1 MTVIKAILF
10 DHDGT
15 LVDSEFV
22 HFQMWV
28 SILKDYGIKLT
39 EENYINEYAGIPSP
53 ANAIV
58 MVDKYSLT
66 VTPQDLNA
74 AKSLATEYYLLR
86 QAFPL
91 VSGAKEVIE
100 SLALEDIKLAIVTG
114 AGGDAPKATIDANNL
129 HDYFETVV
137 SGDDVAHS
145 KPAPDCYLLAVKRL
159 GLEPHECIAIEDTA
173 NGVAAA
179 FAAKVPCV
187 AIATKM
193 SKHHD
198 LSKADKV
205 VNSLIEAQV
214 WIKAVYFSL

>member
-1 MTVIKAILF
+1 MIKAILF

-28 SILKDYGIKLT
+28 SILEPYGITLT
-39 EENYINEYAGIPSP
+39 EEDYIHEYAGIPSP

-58 MVDKYSLT
+58 MVDKYKLT
-66 VTPQDLNA
+66 VTSQVLNA
-74 AKSLATEYYLLR
+74 AKSFATERYLSN

-91 VSGAKEVIE
+91 VSGAKEVIKHF
-100 SLALEDIKLAIVTG
+100 ALDDVRLAIVTG
-114 AGGDAPKATIDANNL
+114 ASGDAPRVTIDANGL
-129 HDYFETVV
+129 QGHFDTVV
-137 SGDDVAHS
+137 SGDDVVHS

-159 GLEPHECIAIEDTA
+159 GLKPSDCIAIEDTE
-173 NGVAAA
+173 NGVKAAV
-179 FAAKVPCV
+179 AANIPCV

-193 SKHHD
+193 SKHQN

-205 VNSLIEAQV
+205 VTSLIEAKI
-214 WIKAVYFSL
+214 WIKETYFNF